1 MKRKWVL
8 LLAAGV
14 LSLWLASGLAYA
26 QEAKGK
32 TVVGTVGG
40 VQVEFVAPDS
50 GLVSGDNQ
58 IAVQVKDTSTN
69 KPLVQNSLRVE
80 MTMDTTD
87 KSMGG
92 HGDMATQKPVLA
104 ELTASKDVP
113 GRYTGKVNLD
123 GAGKW
128 TAKVYLDAQRSTILS
143 VSVAAG
149 SGPNMLLIGG
159 GVAVVL
165 ALAVAGV
172 FLLKRKSA
180 VPAGA
185 GTENESINRA
195 RVSFSNPSE
204 R

>member
-8 LLAAGV
+8 LVVAGL

-26 QEAKGK
+26 QETKGK
-32 TVVGTVGG
+32 TVVQTVGN
-40 VQVEFVAPDS
+40 VQVEFVAPES

-58 IAVQVKDTSTN
+58 IAVQLKDTATG
-69 KPLVQNSLRVE
+69 KPVVQNSLRVE
-80 MTMDTTD
+80 MSMDTTD
-87 KSMGG
+87 KSMSG

-104 ELTASKDVP
+104 ELTASKDVA
-113 GRYTGKVNLD
+113 GRYTGKVTLD

-143 VSVAAG
+143 LGVAAG
-149 SGPNMLLIGG
+149 SGPNLLLIGG
-159 GVAVVL
+159 GIAAVL
-165 ALAVAGV
+165 ALAVAVV

-180 VPAGA
+180 APAGA
-185 GTENESINRA
+185 GTENESVNRA
-195 RVSFSNPSE
+195 RVSFSNSKE